1 MTLLLFDDLEAADD
15 GSGPRGGLS
24 IRHDRHG
31 GRIGQLPTLS
41 EVFHQLGDVEGELVL
56 GRTAHAAHLSV
67 VEVDITD
74 VTAAA
79 IGRFPIAGQIEID
92 LIDNAGLFVRAQIA
106 GDEEE
111 MLSGTKSVDARGER
125 PLAGSTQRDG
135 HFSLGER
142 HRLAGR
148 GHDSAFHRLIPRRA
162 ATGNRHQQDH
172 SRNDG
177 SAGCA
182 DSHNSTNAGPHAEDS
197 DGRPFPHNRSVEL
210 TVVIIMLAIGVGVAA
225 SVIITFAAAQRE
237 AEMSGAT
244 RASVAPDRNHIAASL
259 LVNLLMA
266 GGTPP
271 DAARRAVRQ
280 GAGVAAPVTSSIDIV
295 SWSERFAKLATPE
308 QRMWLLDTAVRLVAD
323 RTTPVPLRQ
332 YSALLDLSFGLGF
345 QTDALAKLRDTYG
358 FDYVDH
364 AKNARPRSADRGG
377 VTTPLYSRDQRET
390 SELLRIIGVEGPATR
405 AIIIAAYRKLAAQ
418 HHPDKVF
425 GQPAE
430 VQTAAAARFIEI
442 TRAYET
448 LLVIYND

>member
-1 MTLLLFDDLEAADD
+1 L
-15 GSGPRGGLS
+15 
-24 IRHDRHG
+24 
-31 GRIGQLPTLS
+31 
-41 EVFHQLGDVEGELVL
+41 
-56 GRTAHAAHLSV
+56 
-67 VEVDITD
+67 
-74 VTAAA
+74 
-79 IGRFPIAGQIEID
+79 
-92 LIDNAGLFVRAQIA
+92 
-106 GDEEE
+106 
-111 MLSGTKSVDARGER
+111 K
-125 PLAGSTQRDG
+125 
-135 HFSLGER
+135 
-142 HRLAGR
+142 
-148 GHDSAFHRLIPRRA
+148 
-162 ATGNRHQQDH
+162 
-172 SRNDG
+172 
-177 SAGCA
+177 
-182 DSHNSTNAGPHAEDS
+182 DS
-197 DGRPFPHNRSVEL
+197 DARPFPHNRSVEL
-210 TVVIIMLAIGVGVAA
+210 TVVIIMLAVGVGVAA

-259 LVNLLMA
+259 LFHLLVA

-271 DAARRAVRQ
+271 DAAKRAIRQ
-280 GAGVAAPVTSSIDIV
+280 GAGVAAPVTSSIDV
-295 SWSERFAKLATPE
+295 VNWSERFAKLATPE

-448 LLVIYND
+448 LLVIYTE